1 MPLTA
6 ADVEA
11 KQFSSSGLGRRGY
24 DEAEVDDFLDEVQT
38 ELTRLHTDNA
48 DLRTRL
54 EAAQRELSALR
65 QAGAGG
71 DAEVVRAPAAEAEAT
86 PPQVQPGVPP
96 AEAAARVL
104 ALAERTAEQ
113 FVAEARSE
121 ATRLLA
127 EARSRSEQMSR
138 EAEERE
144 RRALGELDRDRSVL
158 DRQVDELRAFEREYR
173 SRLRAYLED
182 QLQQLDTSPDVAP
195 ALPPGVAAAL
205 DAQPSRGL
213 PPGNEP
219 PGPVPADGSTPPHEP
234 G

>member
-1 MPLTA
+1 
-6 ADVEA
+6 
-11 KQFSSSGLGRRGY
+11 
-24 DEAEVDDFLDEVQT
+24 LD
-38 ELTRLHTDNA
+38 
-48 DLRTRL
+48 
-54 EAAQRELSALR
+54 
-65 QAGAGG
+65 
-71 DAEVVRAPAAEAEAT
+71 
-86 PPQVQPGVPP
+86 
-96 AEAAARVL
+96 
-104 ALAERTAEQ
+104 LAERTAEQ

-121 ATRLLA
+121 ADRLLA
-127 EARSRSEQMSR
+127 EARSRSEEMSR

-144 RRALGELDRDRSVL
+144 RRALGELDRDRSAL